1 MFEPIG
7 KLLGEWSLGLNVWSV
22 VLRVALSMILSA
34 VIGCERSSK
43 RHSAG
48 LRTFIV
54 VSLGMTLAMI
64 TDMYIFTLT
73 DKNIFIISGAAVIA
87 IATITVN
94 SILFSSKNQIKGL
107 TTSAG
112 LWAVGLI
119 GLTLGAG
126 LYTVSLIGFA
136 AVLICMAFFT
146 GIERYLKNRSNH
158 FEVHLELT
166 SSTDLR
172 DFITT
177 IRRLRL
183 IVDDIEVN
191 PAYLNSGL
199 AVYTVSL
206 SINSPELKKYKTH
219 KEIIEALSTIEY
231 VSHIEEING

>member
-7 KLLGEWSLGLNVWSV
+7 QFLGKWSTELNVASA
-22 VLRVALSMILSA
+22 VLRVMLSMLLAAI
-34 VIGCERSSK
+34 IGCERSSK

-54 VSLGMTLAMI
+54 VSLGMTLAML
-64 TDMYIFTLT
+64 TDMYILSLT
-73 DKNIFIISGAAVIA
+73 DKYIFIISGAAVIA

-119 GLTLGAG
+119 GLACGAG
-126 LYTVSLIGFA
+126 LYTLALIGFF
-136 AVLICMAFFT
+136 AVLACMAFFT
-146 GIERYLKNRSNH
+146 GIEKYLKNRSNH

-166 SSTDLR
+166 SSANLR

-177 IRRLRL
+177 IRKLGL

-191 PAYLNSGL
+191 PAYVNSGL
-199 AVYTVSL
+199 SVYTVAL
-206 SINSPELKKYKTH
+206 SVNSPELKKYKTH

-231 VSHIEEING
+231 VYHIEEIIV